1 MASRRRE
8 YKSKNARSASTE
20 AEESPAA
27 RPATIERLGPECN
40 VEVVL
45 AEAVVFVVVD
55 GEGTLDVE
63 EGTLDVGDELDVD
76 RVENAE
82 TKALGLGEDVTFGLM
97 TKPRLVSVLSIKPG
111 GLFVD
116 VSLPDG
122 SESRKAK
129 FGSGDIMLRSSPSF
143 TPIVHM
149 WKPRLGSFA
158 RYGY

>member
-1 MASRRRE
+1 MASRCRE
-8 YKSKNARSASTE
+8 YKSKSARSASTE

-55 GEGTLDVE
+55 GEGTLDVGE
-63 EGTLDVGDELDVD
+63 DVGDDLDVD

-82 TKALGLGEDVTFGLM
+82 TKALGLGEAVTFGLM
-97 TKPRLVSVLSIKPG
+97 TKPRLVSVSLIKPG
-111 GLFVD
+111 GLPVD

-129 FGSGDIMLRSSPSF
+129 VGSGDIMLRSSPSF

-149 WKPRLGSFA
+149 RKPRLGSFA
-158 RYGY
+158 KYGY

>member
-8 YKSKNARSASTE
+8 YKIKNAISASTE

-55 GEGTLDVE
+55 GEGTLDV
-63 EGTLDVGDELDVD
+63 GDELDVD

-82 TKALGLGEDVTFGLM
+82 TKALGLGEAVTFGLM

-116 VSLPDG
+116 VSLPVG

-143 TPIVHM
+143 TPTVHM

-158 RYGY
+158 KYGY